1 MYLRVKLNKPSSSEE
16 GCRLRALPRAPR
28 HIYIGE
34 WLFKGSWKL
43 ICPKSVVF
51 LADGLKSLRSSP
63 YVLLPPWQIR
73 RIYNGILHAEVWK
86 LLAWPLRTAGLRQ
99 AFGVTAVHIGL
110 EVLRGGDGGRG
121 TLASILW
128 KSMLFFPFRNNPAL
142 ARSTCNSQSSLTAS
156 CFFSAEQSPRKRCCP
171 CTDLGLRSH
180 QSWLILVWRLQE
192 RRLRTVFSGLN
203 FFSGSARWF
212 SAISVNFLEVLNAV
226 RRQSCLLNPS
236 RSLLSV

>member
-1 MYLRVKLNKPSSSEE
+1 MWSSS
-16 GCRLRALPRAPR
+16 R
-28 HIYIGE
+28 ID
-34 WLFKGSWKL
+34 WK
-43 ICPKSVVF
+43 
-51 LADGLKSLRSSP
+51 ALRSSP

-73 RIYNGILHAEVWK
+73 RIYNGILRGLEAAC
-86 LLAWPLRTAGLRQ
+86 LASQDCRAQTS
-99 AFGVTAVHIGL
+99 FGVTAVHTGL
-110 EVLRGGDGGRG
+110 DVLLGGDEGG

-128 KSMLFFPFRNNPAL
+128 KSMFFFPFRNNPAS
-142 ARSTCNSQSSLTAS
+142 ARSTCNSRSSLTAS
-156 CFFSAEQSPRKRCCP
+156 CFFSAEQSLRKRCCP

-192 RRLRTVFSGLN
+192 RRLRTIFSGLN

-226 RRQSCLLNPS
+226 LRQSCLLNPS

>member
-1 MYLRVKLNKPSSSEE
+1 MFYCHLGKSEGFTTE
-16 GCRLRALPRAPR
+16 FFTPRSGSCLLGLSGLQGSDK
-28 HIYIGE
+28 HLE
-34 WLFKGSWKL
+34 WLLFT
-43 ICPKSVVF
+43 
-51 LADGLKSLRSSP
+51 
-63 YVLLPPWQIR
+63 
-73 RIYNGILHAEVWK
+73 
-86 LLAWPLRTAGLRQ
+86 LAWMCCWAGM
-99 AFGVTAVHIGL
+99 
-110 EVLRGGDGGRG
+110 GGA
-121 TLASILW
+121 LASILW
-128 KSMLFFPFRNNPAL
+128 KSMFFFPFRNNPAS

-192 RRLRTVFSGLN
+192 RRLRTIFSGLN

-226 RRQSCLLNPS
+226 LRQSCLLNPC